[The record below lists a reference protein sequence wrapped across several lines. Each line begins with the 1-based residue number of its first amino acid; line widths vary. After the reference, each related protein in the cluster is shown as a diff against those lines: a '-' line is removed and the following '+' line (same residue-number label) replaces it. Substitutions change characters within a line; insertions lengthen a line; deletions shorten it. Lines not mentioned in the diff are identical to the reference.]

1 MNIWTVYREMVRE
14 RAMAG
19 RGTGYGEVE
28 SAWGRWGAMQDLC

>member
-19 RGTGYGEVE
+19 KGAGYEGL
-28 SAWGRWGAMQDLC
+28 SQQGGGGGAMQDLC